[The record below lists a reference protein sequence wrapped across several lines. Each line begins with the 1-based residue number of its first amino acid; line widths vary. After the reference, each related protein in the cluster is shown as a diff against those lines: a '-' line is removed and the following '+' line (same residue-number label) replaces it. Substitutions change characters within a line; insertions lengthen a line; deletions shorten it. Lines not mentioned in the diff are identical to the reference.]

1 MVPAIGKG
9 IASIAPSLIGGI
21 TSIGS
26 NLLGN
31 KSRKKEASRAFNY
44 SKRMF
49 DYQNAY
55 NTPTKQMQRLREA
68 GLNPALM
75 YGQGTTG
82 NAQGYPQMQPQQM
95 QNPLQLDALRSIAEI
110 KNIEAQTSKT
120 NAEVT
125 LTNRKAVT
133 ELSNKLNIDSQRANT
148 IQNTLNLKTQ
158 NEVNQFISDIKEIEA
173 NRAKNKGIIKGDLYG
188 SLLDNIG
195 FDPKNNEEHRTLLKK
210 ALTAYFGAKVAKE
223 IVGVISEGVNM
234 FKPKVPKNVTK
245 NFYPQNN

>member
-1 MVPAIGKG
+1 MAAIAPAI
-9 IASIAPSLIGGI
+9 IGAA

-31 KSRKKEASRAFNY
+31 QSRKKEAKRAFNY

-55 NTPTKQMQRLREA
+55 NTPAKQMQRLREA

-95 QNPLQLDALRSIAEI
+95 QNPLQLEALRSIAEI
-110 KNIEAQTSKT
+110 KNIEAQTNKT

-133 ELSNKLNIDSQRANT
+133 ELSNKLNIDAQRANT

-158 NEVNQFISDIKEIEA
+158 NEVNQFISDIKAIESQ
-173 NRAKNKGIIKGDLYG
+173 RAKTKGIIKGDTYG
-188 SLLDNIG
+188 NLLDNIG
-195 FDPKNNEEHRTLLKK
+195 MDPKNNESHRALLQS
-210 ALTAYFGAKVAKE
+210 ALGAYFGAKIARE
-223 IVGVISEGVNM
+223 IIGVITAGKTPNITR
-234 FKPKVPKNVTK
+234 NYY
-245 NFYPQNN
+245 N

>member
-1 MVPAIGKG
+1 MGPGLAAAPAIGKG
-9 IASIAPSLIGGI
+9 LGSIAPSLIGGI

-31 KSRKKEASRAFNY
+31 QSRKNEAKRAFNY

-55 NTPTKQMQRLREA
+55 NTPARQMQRLREA

-110 KNIEAQTSKT
+110 KNIEAQTNKT

-133 ELSNKLNIDSQRANT
+133 ELSNRLNIDAQRANT

-158 NEVNQFISDIKEIEA
+158 NEINHFIKHIKEIESL
-173 NRAKNKGIIKGDLYG
+173 RAKTKGIIKGDTYG
-188 SLLDNIG
+188 NLLDNIG
-195 FDPKNNEEHRTLLKK
+195 MDPKNNKSHRALLQT
-210 ALTAYFGAKVAKE
+210 ALGAYFGAKVAKE
-223 IVGVISEGVNM
+223 IIGVITAGK
-234 FKPKVPKNVTK
+234 KPNIIRD
-245 NFYPQNN
+245 YYNN